1 MAKEKNA
8 IEVTAEAVK
17 PRFIE
22 HYRKKLYQIWLNNLD
37 TKM

>member
-22 HYRKKLYQIWLNNLD
+22 HYRKSC
-37 TKM
+37 TKYG